1 MRKAGAKVRS
11 TRSLSWALTRALLPW
26 TGLLWLATSIAVG
39 WYMQHELE
47 AQLDA
52 GLMQSG
58 ERLLDLASHDA
69 RNHRLPSQRD
79 GTLFREEVPHLN
91 LGNTAPSVMLYQ
103 VVNDRNELLL
113 RSSDAPHRPL
123 AVPLRTGF
131 ANAQG
136 LRIYTLAHPDM
147 PMFIH
152 VADTLEYRRAARNE
166 TLAGLLLP
174 LLVLLPA
181 YALLIRAITR
191 RTLAPAG
198 RLARELQQRDG
209 RHLAPV
215 PEQDLPTELQTIARS
230 TNHLLQRLADA
241 LDTERA
247 LAANAA
253 HELRTPLATVRL
265 HLQTALDQLPAGAG
279 QAALQQ
285 SIVALE
291 RLSRRCEKLLQLSRA
306 ESGAALAQER
316 VNLGQLAAVVAQEF
330 WSADASLLQRLQ
342 LVLPEHTDVW
352 VRGDFDALAIALRN
366 LIENAQRYAPSGPI
380 VLEVRAPA
388 SCSVRDQGPGMAPAQ
403 IAQLL
408 QRHQR
413 GQATPGTPLPAAASP
428 GTSAHEVRVPG
439 YGLGLSIVQTI
450 AERQG
455 GRLVLRS
462 PPVGQTSGL
471 EAVLELVPA

>member
-1 MRKAGAKVRS
+1 MRKAPAPAKRRR
-11 TRSLSWALTRALLPW
+11 TPSLSWALTRALLPW

-91 LGNTAPSVMLYQ
+91 LGNTGASVMFYQ
-103 VVNDRNELLL
+103 VVNERNELLL
-113 RSSDAPHRPL
+113 RSSDAPHRAL

-131 ANAQG
+131 STAQG

-166 TLAGLLLP
+166 MLAGLLLP

-191 RTLAPAG
+191 RALAPAG

-209 RHLAPV
+209 RHLAPL
-215 PEQDLPTELQTIARS
+215 PEQDLPSELQTIARS
-230 TNHLLQRLADA
+230 ANHLLQRLADA

-279 QAALQQ
+279 QAALQP
-285 SIVALE
+285 SLVALE

-330 WSADASLLQRLQ
+330 WAADARLLQRLQ

-366 LIENAQRYAPSGPI
+366 LVENAQRYAPAGPI

-388 SCSVRDQGPGMAPAQ
+388 RCSVRDQGPGMAPAQ

-413 GQATPGTPLPAAASP
+413 GQAASGTTSP
-428 GTSAHEVRVPG
+428 DAHGVRVPG

-455 GRLVLRS
+455 GRLVLLS
-462 PPVGQTSGL
+462 PPAGQDSGL